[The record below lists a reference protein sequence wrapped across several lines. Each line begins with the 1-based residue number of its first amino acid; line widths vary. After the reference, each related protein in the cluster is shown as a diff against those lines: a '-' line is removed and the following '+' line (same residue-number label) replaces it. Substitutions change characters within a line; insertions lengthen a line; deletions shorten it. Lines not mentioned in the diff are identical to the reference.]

1 MTISEA
7 AKAAEAR
14 ASLRAV
20 TLELSG
26 RIKQS
31 AETLRFI
38 SGQDVAASPQELG
51 EDEKLI
57 VASLQEATA
66 LRQDFDE
73 DTALLE
79 RLEAE
84 LAAAKEYARK
94 KRLIIIGA
102 IAVFVVFIILSN

>member
-14 ASLRAV
+14 ASLRSA

-26 RIKQS
+26 KIKQS
-31 AETLRFI
+31 TETLRLI

-51 EDEKLI
+51 EDEKSI

-79 RLEAE
+79 RLEVE